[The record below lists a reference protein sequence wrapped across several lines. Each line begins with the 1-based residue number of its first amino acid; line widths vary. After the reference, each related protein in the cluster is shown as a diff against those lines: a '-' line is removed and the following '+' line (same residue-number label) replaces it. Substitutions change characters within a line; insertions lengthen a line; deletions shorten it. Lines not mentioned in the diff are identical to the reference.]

1 MFISAFFA
9 NLMPSCLLLGI
20 FAIFLQ
26 YITDKYLFL
35 RKRNNRFNLGDEL
48 GNEMIE
54 QLEYVLPIY
63 AFSNLIFNYILYG
76 GVDIMTILG
85 LVIGVIHAALPMGE
99 YNEIICK
106 VFYILNYIRY
116 LMLIVIKNYL
126 PLFDI
131 LFQLIIVKKI
141 QLLQIYNV

>member
-9 NLMPSCLLLGI
+9 NLMPSCLLLSI

-54 QLEYVLPIY
+54 QLEYVIPCY
-63 AFSNLIFNYILYG
+63 AFSNLIFNYIFYN